1 MVETIS
7 KMKFLKVNKELNG
20 KRKMGLDNGREY
32 LVDDIF
38 FRTRKSL
45 DFFFGLLFNFILSI
59 DFCIKFRFKAI
70 NGKDQIW
77 PVKFFLNF

>member
-20 KRKMGLDNGREY
+20 KRKMGLDNGRDY

-38 FRTRKSL
+38 FRMRKSL
-45 DFFFGLLFNFILSI
+45 DFFFQFAL
-59 DFCIKFRFKAI
+59 
-70 NGKDQIW
+70 
-77 PVKFFLNF
+77 